1 MDTNKN
7 ENRAIIKRSKKQ
19 TPGRN
24 KPQTVEM
31 RNNDAKNAAGLEIVK
46 SSAGRNLAKQDT
58 GRDGKRYTVRRT
70 VIIETKKKNKKPLP
84 VGAIFTIAVMTLL
97 FIFLLMNYAEID
109 NYNREVA
116 TLKDQLTD
124 LQKNADKLEQR
135 LDKKNDLVFFEEYA
149 VDKLGMVKASELTR
163 INITAL
169 PENTGEAFRYD
180 DERTGIGVL
189 LSGFGAVIRDF
200 FD

>member
-7 ENRAIIKRSKKQ
+7 ENKAIIKRSNNQ
-19 TPGRN
+19 AVRRSN
-24 KPQTVEM
+24 SQSVEL
-31 RNNDAKNAAGLEIVK
+31 RHDNGKNAAGHDIEK
-46 SSAGRNLAKQDT
+46 QTAGRETK
-58 GRDGKRYTVRRT
+58 KYSVRR
-70 VIIETKKKNKKPLP
+70 VVVIETKKRNKKPLP

-109 NYNREVA
+109 NYNREA
-116 TLKDQLTD
+116 ASLKDQLTD
-124 LQKNADKLEQR
+124 LQKEADKLEQR
-135 LDKKNDLVFFEEYA
+135 LDKKNDLIYFEEYA
-149 VDKLGMVKASELTR
+149 VDKLGMVKSTELTQ

-169 PENTGEAFRYD
+169 PENTGEAFKYD

-189 LSGFGAVIRDF
+189 LSGFGDVIRDF